1 MLLARQLQP
10 TVATF
15 RNPKLP
21 VRERDGTSLTAVLPE
36 PGGLRVQKSIS
47 APRVGS
53 ARRERIPSIP
63 RVTLVDRLRGARDAQ
78 VISITAPAGYGKSFL
93 MRQWAGADERD
104 FTTIAA
110 DDRLFTVGE
119 AFLLAGE
126 LIAGSDPLVLVIDNA
141 QLLDDADV
149 EALIGLADQFRGS
162 CQLVLVTRCSLAA
175 VARLRSEGRLLEIEM
190 PDLAMSLG
198 EADLLIRSVDPTVS
212 AEDVKPLVDRTEG
225 WPAGLYLAALAR
237 RDGQAS
243 TDPMTGNE
251 RFVAEYLRAEVLA
264 HLTRAQIRFLVRC
277 SALAFLSGP
286 LCDAALRRT
295 GSARVLRTIARS
307 GAMLIPLDMAGQRYR
322 LHPLFRDLLR
332 ADLEDES
339 GASAI
344 IAARAAL
351 WCERHGLID
360 MAIEHAQIAGD
371 VNRTAALFSVYG
383 LDVGWSG
390 RIERMEGWLE
400 WLAARA
406 PRERYPAVAF
416 FGTWINLLLGR
427 ERDAALSA
435 AVAQEARVTGPM
447 PDGSSHE
454 AWVFMLRAATCR
466 HGVDAMEKQA
476 RLAIETLEPYSPWQ
490 PTASLLLGIA
500 VMLSGDLDEADHY
513 LADATETG
521 EERYALI
528 TLSIASAERAFIA
541 ILQGRWDDAAA
552 WAARACDL
560 ADSEPVRPFAA
571 HGPAHVAAARVAR
584 HRGDTEAALA
594 HLAIVEESLPAL
606 NGALP
611 YLAIQVRLMFARCA
625 LALGDEELTRRRLDE
640 ISELIRRSGTGN
652 LEKLARSADELRG
665 QLTAAEHKVAKDLR
679 LTGAELRLLPLLA
692 TQLTF
697 REIGE
702 QLHLSQHTVKAE
714 AISIYRKL
722 GETSRSRAIE
732 RSRSMG
738 LLPD

>member
-1 MLLARQLQP
+1 M
-10 TVATF
+10 
-15 RNPKLP
+15 
-21 VRERDGTSLTAVLPE
+21 
-36 PGGLRVQKSIS
+36 RVQKAI
-47 APRVGS
+47 RVPG
-53 ARRERIPSIP
+53 ADLFRDEPIPRIPSVP
-63 RVTLVDRLRGARDAQ
+63 RVALVERLRGAGDAQ

-93 MRQWAGADERD
+93 LRQWARVDERD

-149 EALIGLADQFRGS
+149 EALIGLADQFRAS
-162 CQLVLVTRCSLAA
+162 CQLVLVARCSLAA

-190 PDLAMSLG
+190 RDLAMSLG
-198 EADLLIRSVDPTVS
+198 EADLLVRSVDPSVS
-212 AEDVKPLVDRTEG
+212 AEDLQVLVDRTEG
-225 WPAGLYLAALAR
+225 WPVGLYLAALAR
-237 RDGQAS
+237 RDRQAP

-251 RFVAEYLRAEVLA
+251 RFVAEYLRAEVLGR
-264 HLTRAQIRFLVRC
+264 LTRAQIRFLVRC

-307 GAMLIPLDMAGQRYR
+307 GAMLIPLDMAGQMYH
-322 LHPLFRDLLR
+322 LHPLFRDVLR
-332 ADLEDES
+332 ADLDDES
-339 GASAI
+339 GASAM

-390 RIERMEGWLE
+390 RIERMDGWLE

-406 PRERYPAVAF
+406 PRERYPVVAF

-435 AVAQEARVTGPM
+435 AVAQDAQVAGPM

-454 AWVFMLRAATCR
+454 AWVFVLRAAMCR
-466 HGVDAMEKQA
+466 HGVDAMEKDA
-476 RLAIETLEPYSPWQ
+476 RLAIETLDAYSPWQ

-500 VMLSGDLDEADHY
+500 FMLSGDLDEADRY

-521 EERYALI
+521 AGHYALI
-528 TLSIASAERAFIA
+528 TLAIASAERAFIA

-560 ADSEPVRPFAA
+560 ADLEPVRPFAA

-584 HRGDTEAALA
+584 HRGDTGAALA

-640 ISELIRRSGTGN
+640 ISELIRRSGTF
-652 LEKLARSADELRG
+652 EKLARSADELRS

-697 REIGE
+697 REVGE

>member
-1 MLLARQLQP
+1 VEKIIRVPDAD
-10 TVATF
+10 VF
-15 RNPKLP
+15 R
-21 VRERDGTSLTAVLPE
+21 DE
-36 PGGLRVQKSIS
+36 PIS
-47 APRVGS
+47 
-53 ARRERIPSIP
+53 RIPSVP
-63 RVTLVDRLRGARDAQ
+63 RVALIDRLSGARDAQ
-78 VISITAPAGYGKSFL
+78 VISITAPPGYGKSFL
-93 MRQWAGADERD
+93 LRQWAAVDERD

-110 DDRLFTVGE
+110 DDHLFTAGE

-126 LIAGSDPLVLVIDNA
+126 LIAGSEPLVLVIDNA
-141 QLLDDADV
+141 QLVDDADV
-149 EALIGLADQFRGS
+149 EALIGLADHFRAS
-162 CQLVLVTRCSLAA
+162 CQLVLVARRSLVA
-175 VARLRSEGRLLEIEM
+175 VARLRSEARLLEIEM
-190 PDLAMSLG
+190 PDLTMSLD
-198 EADLLIRSVDPTVS
+198 EADLLIRSADPSVS
-212 AEDVKPLVDRTEG
+212 AEEVKVLVDRTEG
-225 WPAGLYLAALAR
+225 WPVGLYLAALAR
-237 RDGQAS
+237 RDRQTPS
-243 TDPMTGNE
+243 DFLTGNE
-251 RFVAEYLRAEVLA
+251 RFVAEYLREEVLA
-264 HLTRAQIRFLVRC
+264 HLTRAQTRFLVRS

-286 LCDAALRRT
+286 LCDAALRRA

-307 GAMLIPLDMAGQRYR
+307 GSMLIPLDMADQTYR
-322 LHPLFRDLLR
+322 LHPLFQDLLR
-332 ADLEDES
+332 AELEDEA
-339 GASAI
+339 GATAM
-344 IAARAAL
+344 IAARASL
-351 WCERHGLID
+351 WCEHRGMVD
-360 MAIEHAQIAGD
+360 MAIEHALIAD
-371 VNRTAALFSVYG
+371 DADRAAALLSVYG

-390 RIERMEGWLE
+390 RMERMDGWLE
-400 WLAARA
+400 WLAERA
-406 PRERYPAVAF
+406 PRERYPVVAF
-416 FGTWINLLLGR
+416 LGTWISLLLGR

-435 AVAQEARVTGPM
+435 AVAQDAQVVGPM
-447 PDGSSHE
+447 PDGSPHE
-454 AWVFMLRAATCR
+454 AWVSVLRAAMCR
-466 HGVDAMEKQA
+466 HGVDAMEKDA

-500 VMLSGDLDEADHY
+500 FMLSGDLDEADRY

-521 EERYALI
+521 EEHYALI

-541 ILQGRWDDAAA
+541 ILQSRWNEAAT
-552 WAARACDL
+552 WATRACDL
-560 ADSEPVRPFAA
+560 ADREPVRPFAA
-571 HGPAHVAAARVAR
+571 HGLAHVAASRVPP

-606 NGALP
+606 NGSLP
-611 YLAIQVRLMFARCA
+611 YLAIQVRLMFARSA

-640 ISELIRRSGTGN
+640 ISELIHRSGN
-652 LEKLARSADELRG
+652 LEKLARSANEVRS

>member
-1 MLLARQLQP
+1 MEKIIRVPDAD
-10 TVATF
+10 VF
-15 RNPKLP
+15 R
-21 VRERDGTSLTAVLPE
+21 DE
-36 PGGLRVQKSIS
+36 PIPRIS
-47 APRVGS
+47 SVPRV
-53 ARRERIPSIP
+53 ALI
-63 RVTLVDRLRGARDAQ
+63 DRLSGARDAQ

-93 MRQWAGADERD
+93 LRQWAVVDERD
-104 FTTIAA
+104 FTTISA
-110 DDRLFTVGE
+110 DDRLFTAGE

-126 LIAGSDPLVLVIDNA
+126 LIAGSEPLVLVIDNA
-141 QLLDDADV
+141 QLVNDADV
-149 EALIGLADQFRGS
+149 EALIGLADQFRAS
-162 CQLVLVTRCSLAA
+162 CQLVLVARRSLVA

-190 PDLAMSLG
+190 PDLAMSLD
-198 EADLLIRSVDPTVS
+198 EADLLIRSVDPSVS
-212 AEDVKPLVDRTEG
+212 AEEVKVLVDRTEG
-225 WPAGLYLAALAR
+225 WPVGLYLAALAR
-237 RDGQAS
+237 RDRQ
-243 TDPMTGNE
+243 TPTNPLTGNE
-251 RFVAEYLRAEVLA
+251 RFIAEYLREEVLA
-264 HLTRAQIRFLVRC
+264 NLTRAQTRFLVRS

-286 LCDAALRRT
+286 LCDAALRRV

-307 GAMLIPLDMAGQRYR
+307 GSMLIPLDRADQTYR
-322 LHPLFRDLLR
+322 LHPLFQDLLR
-332 ADLEDES
+332 AELEDEA
-339 GASAI
+339 GAAAT
-344 IAARAAL
+344 IAARASL
-351 WCERHGLID
+351 WCEHRGMVD
-360 MAIEHAQIAGD
+360 MAIQHALIAD
-371 VNRTAALFSVYG
+371 DADRAAALLSVYG

-390 RIERMEGWLE
+390 RMERMDGWLE
-400 WLAARA
+400 WLAERA
-406 PRERYPAVAF
+406 PRERYPVVAF
-416 FGTWINLLLGR
+416 LGTWINLLLGR

-435 AVAQEARVTGPM
+435 AVAQDAQVVGPM
-447 PDGSSHE
+447 PDGSPHE
-454 AWVFMLRAATCR
+454 AWVSVLRAAMCR
-466 HGVDAMEKQA
+466 HGVDAMEKDA

-500 VMLSGDLDEADHY
+500 FMLSADLDEADRY

-521 EERYALI
+521 QEHYALI

-541 ILQGRWDDAAA
+541 ILQGRWNDAAA

-560 ADSEPVRPFAA
+560 ADREPVRPFAA
-571 HGPAHVAAARVAR
+571 HGLAHVAAARVAR

-606 NGALP
+606 NGSLP
-611 YLAIQVRLMFARCA
+611 YLAIQVRLMFARTA

-640 ISELIRRSGTGN
+640 ISELIHRSGN
-652 LEKLARSADELRG
+652 LEKLARSANEVRS
-665 QLTAAEHKVAKDLR
+665 QLTAAEHKVARDLR